1 MKRHQKLYLPLK
13 RLIGIF
19 GSLIGI
25 VFCFSLLW
33 WWVFIVNTIVTRG
46 HPTFVHKRLGKN
58 KKIFGLLK
66 FRTMKLNANP
76 NVAPHDM
83 SKDEQKA
90 LMTKFGIFLRK
101 TSIDE
106 TLQLFNI
113 LLGQMA
119 FIGPRPGSAVNEE
132 YLVKARDQFDP
143 SAYAVKP
150 GLGGYSQIKIH
161 REHNPMLKAKYDHE
175 YVLKMS
181 LLFDIKLFV
190 ITILNVFGL
199 CKGR

>member
-1 MKRHQKLYLPLK
+1 MRKSQKLYLPLK

-25 VFCFSLLW
+25 IFCASLLW
-33 WWVFIVNTIVTRG
+33 WWVFIVNTIVTKG
-46 HPTFVHKRLGKN
+46 HPAFAHKRLGKD
-58 KKIFGLLK
+58 KKVFRLLK
-66 FRTMKLNANP
+66 FRTMKLDADP
-76 NVAPHDM
+76 NLAPHDM
-83 SKDEQKA
+83 SIEEQKA
-90 LMTKFGIFLRK
+90 LTTKFGFFLRK

-113 LLGQMA
+113 LVGQMA
-119 FIGPRPGSAVNEE
+119 FIGPRPCSAVNEE
-132 YLVKARDQFDP
+132 YLVKARDQFNP

-150 GLGGYSQIKIH
+150 GMGGYAQIKIH
-161 REHNPMLKAKYDHE
+161 REHDPMLKAKYDHE

-181 LLFDIKLFV
+181 LWFDFKLFL
-190 ITILNVFGL
+190 ITILNIFGL

>member
-1 MKRHQKLYLPLK
+1 MKRRQKLYLPIK

-25 VFCFSLLW
+25 VFCASLLW
-33 WWVFIVNTIVTRG
+33 WWVFIINTIVTKG
-46 HPTFVHKRLGKN
+46 HPAFVHKRLGKN

-66 FRTMKLNANP
+66 FRTMKLSADP

-83 SKDEQKA
+83 SIEEQNA
-90 LMTKFGIFLRK
+90 LTTKFGIFLRK

-132 YLVKARDQFDP
+132 YLVKVREQFDP
-143 SAYAVKP
+143 SAYAVRP
-150 GLGGYSQIKIH
+150 GLGGYAQIKIH
-161 REHNPMLKAKYDHE
+161 REHDPMLKAKYDHE

-181 LLFDIKLFV
+181 FWFDIKLFL
-190 ITILNVFGL
+190 ITILNIFGL

>member
-1 MKRHQKLYLPLK
+1 MRKSQKLYLPLK

-25 VFCFSLLW
+25 IFCASLLW
-33 WWVFIVNTIVTRG
+33 WWVFIVNTIVTKG
-46 HPTFVHKRLGKN
+46 HPAFAHKRLGKD
-58 KKIFGLLK
+58 KKVFRLLK
-66 FRTMKLNANP
+66 FRTMKLDADP
-76 NVAPHDM
+76 NLAPHDM
-83 SKDEQKA
+83 SIEEQKA
-90 LMTKFGIFLRK
+90 LTTKFGFFLRK

-113 LLGQMA
+113 LVGQMA
-119 FIGPRPGSAVNEE
+119 FIGPRPCSAVNEE
-132 YLVKARDQFDP
+132 YLVNARDQFNP

-150 GLGGYSQIKIH
+150 GMGGYAQIKMH
-161 REHNPMLKAKYDHE
+161 RDHDPMLKAKCDHE

-181 LLFDIKLFV
+181 LWFDIKLFL
-190 ITILNVFGL
+190 ITILNIFGL